1 MGPLREQCVFI
12 AVESSTLFS
21 EAGSPAEFG
30 DLEEQL
36 ASELQ
41 GSACVCLPGLRLQVC
56 AAVPVFVT

>member
-12 AVESSTLFS
+12 AVESPTLYS
-21 EAGSPAEFG
+21 EAGSPAKFG
-30 DLEEQL
+30 NLEEQL

-41 GSACVCLPGLRLQVC
+41 GSACVCPLGLGLQVC